1 MDANSLDAAAGCPAG
16 GVVMRTIEELGKR
29 AALLKWKRQ
38 FGPFEKCPVCYGIL
52 TGCKLCGGNGRVIQ
66 EDIDAW
72 KNNIKN
78 KF

>member
-1 MDANSLDAAAGCPAG
+1 
-16 GVVMRTIEELGKR
+16 MRTIEELGKR
-29 AALLKWKRQ
+29 AALLKMEASVW
-38 FGPFEKCPVCYGIL
+38 PFRKKCPVCYGIL

-66 EDIDAW
+66 EDIDAR

>member
-1 MDANSLDAAAGCPAG
+1 
-16 GVVMRTIEELGKR
+16 MRTLEELGKR

>member
-1 MDANSLDAAAGCPAG
+1 
-16 GVVMRTIEELGKR
+16 MRTIEELGKR

-78 KF
+78 KGYLHSRVGIHPF

>member
-1 MDANSLDAAAGCPAG
+1 
-16 GVVMRTIEELGKR
+16 MRTIEELGKR

-72 KNNIKN
+72 KN
-78 KF
+78 

>member
-1 MDANSLDAAAGCPAG
+1 M
-16 GVVMRTIEELGKR
+16 MRTIEELGKR

-66 EDIDAW
+66 EDIDA
-72 KNNIKN
+72 
-78 KF
+78 

>member
-1 MDANSLDAAAGCPAG
+1 
-16 GVVMRTIEELGKR
+16 MRTIEELGKR

-52 TGCKLCGGNGRVIQ
+52 TGSKLCGSNGRVIQ

>member
-1 MDANSLDAAAGCPAG
+1 MDTNSLDAAAGCPAG

>member
-1 MDANSLDAAAGCPAG
+1 
-16 GVVMRTIEELGKR
+16 MRTIEELGKR

-52 TGCKLCGGNGRVIQ
+52 TDCKFCGGNGRVIQ

>member
-1 MDANSLDAAAGCPAG
+1 MMPS
-16 GVVMRTIEELGKR
+16 IEEMGKR

-38 FGPFEKCPVCYGIL
+38 FGPFEKCPECYGL
-52 TGCKLCGGNGRVIQ
+52 LSGCMLCGGNGRVIQ